1 MNVLECYLCLLN
13 TLKNQKFLKH
23 SIKRNL
29 LIFDLMKKKK
39 RKKQKAIVI
48 GAGIGG
54 LATAIRLKSKGFIV
68 TVFEANSYFG
78 GKLKAFEEN
87 GFRFDMG
94 PSLFTMPQ
102 FIEDLFIASGKNI
115 NDYFSYYKKDTV
127 CNYFYEDETRFS
139 AKAKTEDFAK
149 NASESFNVKEK
160 TILNYFKESK
170 KKYDLTASLF
180 LEKSL
185 HKLSTFLSTD
195 TIKSILQIGKLNI
208 NQNLHEYN
216 SSKFKDKKLVQL
228 FDRFATYNGSSP
240 YKTPGI
246 MSMIPH
252 LEQYFGTFFPK
263 GGMHEITKSLYKL
276 AVDLGVKFEFDTS
289 VKDIIVEKKKA
300 TGIITKNEVHY
311 AKYVISNAD
320 VVPTYRKLLKK
331 QKAPEK
337 ILSQPRSS
345 SALIFYW
352 GIAKEFPSL
361 DLHNIFFSEDYK
373 KEFDYI
379 FNKKSVSNDPT
390 VYLNISSKE
399 EKTDAPENHENW
411 FVMVN
416 VPSNTGQNWDDI
428 IERTKQNVIKKLSR
442 ILKEDISS
450 LIVYESILDPR
461 KIEANTQSY
470 QGALYGA
477 SSNNKYAAFLRHPNF
492 SQKIK
497 NLYFCGGS
505 VHPGGGIPLCLL
517 SGKIVADLITKK
529 K

>member
-1 MNVLECYLCLLN
+1 
-13 TLKNQKFLKH
+13 
-23 SIKRNL
+23 
-29 LIFDLMKKKK
+29 
-39 RKKQKAIVI
+39 
-48 GAGIGG
+48 
-54 LATAIRLKSKGFIV
+54 
-68 TVFEANSYFG
+68 
-78 GKLKAFEEN
+78 
-87 GFRFDMG
+87 MG

-102 FIEDLFIASGKNI
+102 FLEDVFAASGKSI

-139 AKAKTEDFAK
+139 AKADATVFAE
-149 NASESFNVKEK
+149 NASESFNVKKEVV
-160 TILNYFKESK
+160 LNYFKESK

-185 HKLSTFLSTD
+185 HKLSTFLSVD
-195 TIKSILQIGKLNI
+195 TVKAILQIQKLNI
-208 NQNLHEYN
+208 NQSLHEYN
-216 SSKFKDKKLVQL
+216 SSKFKDAKLVQL
-228 FDRFATYNGSSP
+228 FNRFATYNGSSP

-252 LEQYFGTFFPK
+252 LEQHYGTFFPK
-263 GGMHEITKSLYKL
+263 GGMHEITKSLYQL
-276 AVDLGVKFEFDTS
+276 ALDLGVKFEFNTL
-289 VKDIIVEKKKA
+289 VKDIVVEKGKA
-300 TGIITKNEVHY
+300 KGITTQNEVHY
-311 AKYVISNAD
+311 ATYVISNAD
-320 VVPTYRKLLKK
+320 VVPTYRRLLKK

-337 ILSQPRSS
+337 TLSQPRSS

-352 GIAKEFPSL
+352 GIAGEFSEL
-361 DLHNIFFSEDYK
+361 DLHNILFSEDYK
-373 KEFDYI
+373 AEFDAV
-379 FNKKSVSNDPT
+379 FNKNTVSNDPT
-390 VYLNISSKE
+390 VYLNITSKE
-399 EKTDAPENHENW
+399 EKSDAPTNHENW

-416 VPSNTGQNWDDI
+416 VPSNTGQDWDEI
-428 IERTKQNVIKKLSR
+428 IKRTKQNIIKKVSR
-442 ILKEDISS
+442 ILKKDIEP
-450 LIVYESILDPR
+450 LIIYESILDPR

-529 K
+529 